1 MNRDNINNEFENE
14 QSLDLAEIFGLLWS
28 RIWLITA
35 ASVIGFVLAFIFT
48 KTLIPDTYATSFS
61 IYIKN
66 TTNKTVMD
74 TLNSADITAAQSLAQ
89 TYIAILNDDSVIDE
103 IGNNLMEKYS
113 PQELSNYFSMDEDD
127 GEYRINTKSLR
138 SCLSFSQVN
147 ETELL
152 TITGYST
159 DPVMAADIC
168 NSVEAIAP
176 DVLIRVVGAGAVESV
191 GHAKIPKNPVSPNV
205 LKNSIFGFM
214 LGFILAVAFI
224 IIRHMLD
231 NTVKGVETLKNRYNM
246 PILAEIPFYEIVKN
260 GVSNKIKISNNI
272 LLRRFKKNKEGET
285 LNERRA
291 RGTILDTDVPFVVT
305 EAYNTFRTNLLFA
318 LSTTKSNVFIV
329 SSALSGEGKS
339 TNAANLA
346 ISIGET
352 ESRVLVIDADLRR
365 PTQHRMFHL
374 SNKKGLSTILAGMT
388 NIEDAIN
395 KNVHGN
401 TDVIT
406 SGPMPPNPSQM
417 LTSDNMQRFIDQVSK
432 MYDYVIIDTSPVN
445 VVSDALIISK
455 YTAGIV
461 LVTRENITTYDM
473 IDRALSS
480 VDFVGTN
487 ILGIVSNSVDVDA
500 KHYGK
505 YRYKYNYNYRYNYN
519 YNYNYNYSY
528 SDRTDDSNNLENIEN
543 NNNGGEHHHHHHHHD
558 SNDNKDKK

>member
-1 MNRDNINNEFENE
+1 MNKENINEIENE
-14 QSLDLAEIFGLLWS
+14 QSIDLTEILGLLWS
-28 RIWLITA
+28 RIWLIIA
-35 ASVIGFVLAFIFT
+35 VSVIGFVAAFVFT
-48 KTLIPDTYATSFS
+48 KAFIPDTYAASFS

-89 TYIAILNDDSVIDE
+89 TYIAILDDDSVIDE
-103 IGNNLMEKYS
+103 ISNNLMEKYS
-113 PQELSNYFSMDEDD
+113 PEELAQHFAMEEENGGYKITTESM
-127 GEYRINTKSLR
+127 R

-152 TITGYST
+152 TIAAYSS
-159 DPVMAADIC
+159 DPVLAADMC
-168 NSVEAIAP
+168 SSVEAIAP

-191 GHAKIPKNPVSPNV
+191 GHAKVPKNPVAPNV
-205 LKNSIFGFM
+205 FKNSLVGFM
-214 LGFILAVAFI
+214 LGFILTVAVI
-224 IIRHMLD
+224 IIRNMLD
-231 NTVKGVETLKNRYNM
+231 NTVKGAETLKARYNL
-246 PILAEIPFYEIVKN
+246 PILAEIPFYEILDNDVKN
-260 GVSNKIKISNNI
+260 KININNNI
-272 LLRRFKKNKEGET
+272 LQRFRKRKENEAS
-285 LNERRA
+285 NERCV
-291 RGTILDTDVPFVVT
+291 RGTILDTNVSFVVT

-318 LSTTKSNVFIV
+318 LSTTDSNVFIV
-329 SSALSGEGKS
+329 TSALSGEGKS

-352 ESRVLVIDADLRR
+352 DSSVLVIDADLRR

-388 NIEDAIN
+388 DINSAIN
-395 KNVHGN
+395 KRVHGN

-417 LTSDNMQRFIDQVSK
+417 LTSDKMRRFIDEVSN

-487 ILGIVSNSVDVDA
+487 ILGIVSNSVDIGT

-505 YRYKYNYNYRYNYN
+505 YKYEYNYNYRYNYR
-519 YNYNYNYSY
+519 Y
-528 SDRTDDSNNLENIEN
+528 SDKTDEDSETEKL
-543 NNNGGEHHHHHHHHD
+543 GTMR
-558 SNDNKDKK
+558 NKNEKK

>member
-1 MNRDNINNEFENE
+1 MNRDNTELENE
-14 QSLDLAEIFGLLWS
+14 QSLDLAEIFGLLLS
-28 RIWLITA
+28 KIWIIITV
-35 ASVIGFVLAFIFT
+35 SVIGFVLAFIFT
-48 KTLIPDTYATSFS
+48 KVFIPDTYAASFS

-66 TTNKTVMD
+66 TTNKTVID

-89 TYIAILNDDSVIDE
+89 TYIAILDDDAVIDE
-103 IGNNLMEKYS
+103 ISNNLMEKYS
-113 PQELSNYFSMDEDD
+113 VEELSNYFAMDEEAD
-127 GEYRINTKSLR
+127 GSYRINTRSMR
-138 SCLSFSQVN
+138 SCVSFSQVN

-168 NSVEAIAP
+168 SSVEAIAP

-191 GHAKIPKNPVSPNV
+191 GHAKIPKTPVSPNV

-214 LGFILAVAFI
+214 LGFILVVAFI
-224 IIRHMLD
+224 IIRHILD
-231 NTVKGVETLKNRYNM
+231 NTVKSVETLKARYNM
-246 PILAEIPFYEIVKN
+246 PVLAEIPFYEIVKN
-260 GVSNKIKISNNI
+260 GISNKMNI
-272 LLRRFKKNKEGET
+272 NRSIFSSFRMNKVNEIAD
-285 LNERRA
+285 ERRA
-291 RGTILDTDVPFVVT
+291 RGTILDTDVPFVVK
-305 EAYNTFRTNLLFA
+305 ESYNTFRTNLLFA

-352 ESRVLVIDADLRR
+352 DSKVIVIDADLRR
-365 PTQHRMFHL
+365 PTQHRLFHL
-374 SNKKGLSTILAGMT
+374 NNKTGLSTILAGMT
-388 NIEDAIN
+388 NISDAIN
-395 KNVHGN
+395 KNVHAN

-417 LTSDNMQRFIDQVSK
+417 LTSDNMQRFIDEVSK

-473 IDRALSS
+473 IDKALSS

-487 ILGIVSNSVDVDA
+487 ILGIVCNSVDVES

-505 YRYKYNYNYRYNYN
+505 YRYNYNYK

-528 SDRTDDSNNLENIEN
+528 SYSDRTDESNNLEEAEN
-543 NNNGGEHHHHHHHHD
+543 KKGSHKRSNN
-558 SNDNKDKK
+558 KK

>member
-1 MNRDNINNEFENE
+1 MNRENNEFENE
-14 QSLDLAEIFGLLWS
+14 QSLDLAEIFGLLLS
-28 RIWLITA
+28 KIWIIITV
-35 ASVIGFVLAFIFT
+35 SIIGFVLTFVFT
-48 KTLIPDTYATSFS
+48 KVFIPDTYATSFS

-66 TTNKTVMD
+66 TTNKTVID

-89 TYIAILNDDSVIDE
+89 TYIAILDDDAVIDE
-103 IGNNLMEKYS
+103 ISNNLMEKYS
-113 PQELSNYFSMDEDD
+113 IEELSDYFVLDQEID
-127 GEYRINTKSLR
+127 GSYRINTKSMR
-138 SCLSFSQVN
+138 SCLGFSQVN

-176 DVLIRVVGAGAVESV
+176 EVLIRVVGAGAVESV
-191 GHAKIPKNPVSPNV
+191 GHAKIPKTPVSPNV
-205 LKNSIFGFM
+205 LKNSVFGFM

-231 NTVKGVETLKNRYNM
+231 NTVKGVETLKARYNM

-260 GVSNKIKISNNI
+260 GISNKIKIDKGI
-272 LLRRFKKNKEGET
+272 LRFFKKNKANEVV
-285 LNERRA
+285 NERRA
-291 RGTILDTDVPFVVT
+291 RGTILDTEVPFVVT

-365 PTQHRMFHL
+365 PTQHRLFHL
-374 SNKKGLSTILAGMT
+374 NNKKGLSTILAGMT
-388 NIEDAIN
+388 DVNDAIN
-395 KNVHGN
+395 KSVHAN

-417 LTSDNMQRFIDQVSK
+417 LTSDNMQRFIDEVSK

-487 ILGIVSNSVDVDA
+487 ILGIVCNSVDVDA

-519 YNYNYNYSY
+519 YNYNYDY
-528 SDRTDDSNNLENIEN
+528 SDRTEDSNNLENLEKKPE
-543 NNNGGEHHHHHHHHD
+543 GHHRHHHE
-558 SNDNKDKK
+558 SGDKK

>member
-1 MNRDNINNEFENE
+1 MNRENTNEFENE

-28 RIWLITA
+28 RIWLIIA
-35 ASVIGFVLAFIFT
+35 ASVVGFVLAFVFT

-66 TTNKTVMD
+66 TTNKTVID

-89 TYIAILNDDSVIDE
+89 TYIAILDDDSVIDE
-103 IGNNLMEKYS
+103 ISNNLMEKYS
-113 PQELSNYFSMDEDD
+113 AEELSNYFTMEEDN
-127 GEYRINTKSLR
+127 GEYRINTNSLR
-138 SCLSFSQVN
+138 KCLNFSQVN

-191 GHAKIPKNPVSPNV
+191 GHAKVPKDPVSPNV
-205 LKNSIFGFM
+205 LKNSVFGFM

-224 IIRHMLD
+224 VIRHMLD

-272 LLRRFKKNKEGET
+272 LLRRFKKNKEGEVA
-285 LNERRA
+285 NERRA

-318 LSTTKSNVFIV
+318 LSTTNSNVFIV

-388 NIEDAIN
+388 KIDDAIN

-417 LTSDNMQRFIDQVSK
+417 LTSDNMQKFISEVSK

-519 YNYNYNYSY
+519 YNYNYSY
-528 SDRTDDSNNLENIEN
+528 SDRTDDSNNLENVEN
-543 NNNGGEHHHHHHHHD
+543 KDGNGSHHHHHHHSGD
-558 SNDNKDKK
+558 DGNNNKK

>member
-1 MNRDNINNEFENE
+1 MNRENTNEFENE

-28 RIWLITA
+28 RIWLIIA
-35 ASVIGFVLAFIFT
+35 VSIVGFVITFVFT
-48 KTLIPDTYATSFS
+48 KTFIPDTYATSFS

-89 TYIAILNDDSVIDE
+89 TYIAILDDDSVIDE
-103 IGNNLMEKYS
+103 ISNNLMEKYS
-113 PQELSNYFSMDEDD
+113 TEELANYFVMEEED
-127 GEYRINTKSLR
+127 GEYKINTKSMR
-138 SCLSFSQVN
+138 SCLNFSQVN

-168 NSVEAIAP
+168 SSVEAIAP

-191 GHAKIPKNPVSPNV
+191 GHAKVPKVPVAPNV
-205 LKNSIFGFM
+205 LKNSVFGFM
-214 LGFILAVAFI
+214 LGFIIAVAFI
-224 IIRHMLD
+224 VIRHMLD
-231 NTVKGVETLKNRYNM
+231 NTVKGVETLKARYNM

-260 GVSNKIKISNNI
+260 GVSNKIKINNSI
-272 LLRRFKKNKEGET
+272 FSRFKKKKDGET
-285 LNERRA
+285 ANERRT
-291 RGTILDTDVPFVVT
+291 RGTILDTEVPFVVT

-318 LSTTKSNVFIV
+318 LSTTDSNVFIV
-329 SSALSGEGKS
+329 TSALSGEGKS

-352 ESRVLVIDADLRR
+352 ESKVLVIDADLRR

-388 NIEDAIN
+388 DINSAIN
-395 KNVHGN
+395 KRVHSN

-417 LTSDNMQRFIDQVSK
+417 LTSDKMQKFISEVSK

-519 YNYNYNYSY
+519 YNYNYSY
-528 SDRTDDSNNLENIEN
+528 SDRTDESNNLEDLEN
-543 NNNGGEHHHHHHHHD
+543 KNKKTSKKE
-558 SNDNKDKK
+558 NDK